1 MKGTIR
7 HCYYLI
13 IVTWLGCTV
22 AHALRNAASDGCP
35 ATVFVGGPMSW
46 GARQSV
52 LASIHSAER
61 NVPELETNRV
71 PDKLAKALSPPD

>member
-1 MKGTIR
+1 MKGIIR
-7 HCYYLI
+7 HYCLI

-22 AHALRNAASDGCP
+22 AQLRNAASDGRP

-46 GARQSV
+46 SARQSV

-71 PDKLAKALSPPD
+71 PDKLTKALSPPE